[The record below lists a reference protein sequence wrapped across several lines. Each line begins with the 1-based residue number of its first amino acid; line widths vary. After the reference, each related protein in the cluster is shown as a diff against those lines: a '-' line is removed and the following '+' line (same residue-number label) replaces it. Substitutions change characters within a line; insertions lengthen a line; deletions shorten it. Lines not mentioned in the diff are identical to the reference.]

1 MAAQVYIIQ
10 ITPSSPPLLSNPS
23 QVKNV
28 GEVELGKYRMSTWYF
43 SPLPKDMMKNGYV
56 DVLYVCEFTF
66 NFFVRKEELL
76 RFQAES
82 GLERRH
88 PPGNEIYRCGNLSSK
103 LSSF

>member
-1 MAAQVYIIQ
+1 MLQH
-10 ITPSSPPLLSNPS
+10 

-76 RFQAES
+76 RFQAKS
-82 GLERRH
+82 DLTRRH
-88 PPGNEIYRCGNLSSK
+88 PPGNEIYRSGNLSSK
-103 LSSF
+103 Q